1 MHTVPVQ
8 IKKRL
13 RHWTIVLSVDLVV
26 IEAAKLLANLG
37 VEALVPGGGRFP
49 DPGLAHPVA
58 SLIPIWK
65 RITGRM
71 AAPISADKEQQADSP
86 LLRVSSAISGQNLT

>member
-37 VEALVPGGGRFP
+37 VEALVPGGLLISRI
-49 DPGLAHPVA
+49 PGW
-58 SLIPIWK
+58 LIQW
-65 RITGRM
+65 R
-71 AAPISADKEQQADSP
+71 
-86 LLRVSSAISGQNLT
+86 L

>member
-49 DPGLAHPVA
+49 GSRVGSSSGVSDPNLEKNYRQNEGTDLGGQRTAGRLA
-58 SLIPIWK
+58 SLEGLK
-65 RITGRM
+65 R
-71 AAPISADKEQQADSP
+71 D
-86 LLRVSSAISGQNLT
+86 

>member
-1 MHTVPVQ
+1 VRTVPVQ

-13 RHWTIVLSVDLVV
+13 RHWTIALSVDLVV
-26 IEAAKLLANLG
+26 TEAAKVLANLG
-37 VEALVPGGGRFP
+37 VEALVPGGARFP
-49 DPGLAHPVA
+49 GPGSAHPVA

-65 RITGRM
+65 RITGRNGGTDLGGQRTG
-71 AAPISADKEQQADSP
+71 AHSP

>member
-1 MHTVPVQ
+1 MRTAPVQ

-13 RHWTIVLSVDLVV
+13 RHWTIALSVDLVV
-26 IEAAKLLANLG
+26 MEAAKVLANLG

-58 SLIPIWK
+58 SLIPTWK
-65 RITGRM
+65 RITSRM
-71 AAPISADKEQQADSP
+71 AAPISADKGQRAPLAALEGLKRDSC
-86 LLRVSSAISGQNLT
+86 QNLS